1 VSAARRLSL
10 IRLALTLAFGAFAIW
25 LPFRLDAGDRSLYT
39 LMGLYA
45 IVAVGLSL
53 LMGFAGQI
61 SLGQGAFFAL
71 GAYTT
76 GILIVGLDPDERL
89 IDPGAG
95 ISPLLAVVLAPFF
108 TAGVAAVIGVPLLRL
123 RGHYLAFATLALHLI
138 LLAVLFAEDRF
149 TGGQDPGLLVIER
162 LEVFGRT
169 VTGATL
175 TAVVWGVL
183 LVTLLLAL
191 NLVGSRAGRA
201 LRAIATS
208 ERTAA
213 AAGVNVATYKLRLF
227 VLAAGLAGLSGAFY
241 VFLLQ
246 FLSPDAFPLFL
257 SIQFVVMVA
266 VGGLGS
272 IYGAVL
278 GAVAITWLENRL
290 RDLGAQP
297 ELLGFELPDQAPQV
311 FSIGVFA
318 VILIVVILFFPRG
331 LLPGIGELWR
341 RVQARRPGSASVGS
355 DPGRGL
361 TP

>member
-1 VSAARRLSL
+1 
-10 IRLALTLAFGAFAIW
+10 
-25 LPFRLDAGDRSLYT
+25 
-39 LMGLYA
+39 
-45 IVAVGLSL
+45 
-53 LMGFAGQI
+53 
-61 SLGQGAFFAL
+61 
-71 GAYTT
+71 
-76 GILIVGLDPDERL
+76 
-89 IDPGAG
+89 
-95 ISPLLAVVLAPFF
+95 
-108 TAGVAAVIGVPLLRL
+108 
-123 RGHYLAFATLALHLI
+123 
-138 LLAVLFAEDRF
+138 
-149 TGGQDPGLLVIER
+149 
-162 LEVFGRT
+162 
-169 VTGATL
+169 
-175 TAVVWGVL
+175 
-183 LVTLLLAL
+183 
-191 NLVGSRAGRA
+191 
-201 LRAIATS
+201 
-208 ERTAA
+208 
-213 AAGVNVATYKLRLF
+213 